1 MNPDTLRAI
10 LQSVTSVF
18 LGGGLLA
25 GVRYI
30 LPKVRRA
37 ELRKLDTTN
46 DATALNSANAYIV
59 SLQAGQKTSNDDIII
74 LKNELKE
81 LRLSSESALTAA
93 SNQIERLS
101 SELAR
106 VRADLV
112 VANATI
118 SQLGEYMPGRH
129 STNPYHGLGEQGLL
143 NGP

>member
-18 LGGGLLA
+18 VGGGLLA
-25 GVRYI
+25 TVRYI

-37 ELRKLDTTN
+37 EMRKLDTTN
-46 DATALNSANAYIV
+46 DATALNSANAYIM
-59 SLQAGQKTSNDDIII
+59 SLQAGQKTSNDDIVI

-81 LRLSSESALTAA
+81 LRHSSQSALEGATT
-93 SNQIERLS
+93 QIERLS

-106 VRADLV
+106 VRADLI
-112 VANATI
+112 VANNTI
-118 SQLGEYMPGRH
+118 LELGQLIPGRH
-129 STNPYHGLGEQGLL
+129 RHQGYP